1 MMIIDWLARRAD
13 LHGERA
19 ALEVPG
25 GRVLTYA
32 ALNQRASQVA
42 RVLRG
47 PCGVGDG
54 DRVALLAFNDPA
66 HFELLY
72 GCGKAGAVLVPLNFR
87 LAATEILAILRD
99 CEPRALVIDPA
110 HAALAAPVLAEFR
123 GAVLWLD
130 SAQQRGAPYVDA
142 PGQPLRAGLSAR
154 PALW

>member
-1 MMIIDWLARRAD
+1 MIRLVFIDVDGTLIGSSGSVLPAVFPAAARLR
-13 LHGERA
+13 ER
-19 ALEVPG
+19 
-25 GRVLTYA
+25 
-32 ALNQRASQVA
+32 
-42 RVLRG
+42 
-47 PCGVGDG
+47 GVRDG

-110 HAALAAPVLAEFR
+110 HAALAAPVLAEYR

-130 SAQQRGAPYVDA
+130 IRYDNPRNKNVV
-142 PGQPLRAGLSAR
+142 GLNPKRVAELF
-154 PALW
+154 PALVDKARRLNGQFA